1 MTRQTKTP
9 TQRAE
14 EALALAERRYARAV
28 TTRDR
33 LKDELTAALADLEEA
48 RSLRAYATQHP
59 ALKTSPST
67 TNQEAG
73 TPA

>member
-9 TQRAE
+9 TQRAQ
-14 EALALAERRYARAV
+14 EALGIAERRYKKAV
-28 TTRDR
+28 ENSRR
-33 LKDELTAALADLEEA
+33 LNQLLGEADYELDQADALWQHAK
-48 RSLRAYATQHP
+48 SHP
-59 ALKTSPST
+59 ALQHPTST